1 MTETAHDFLF
11 DLLDTPSPTG
21 FETEGQRVW
30 MRYMS
35 DFADTVD
42 SDAYGTAWATVD
54 AANDEAPRL
63 VLDAHVDEIGYMVR
77 HVTDNGFLH
86 VNRIGGSDRAIARGQ
101 RVRILGDKGEVQ
113 GVVGNTAIHLR
124 DRKDESIPK
133 VHELFIDIGADSAD
147 AVAERGVRVGH
158 PMVCDV
164 SPTHLTD
171 TRITGR
177 AIDNRLGG
185 FIMAEVLRRLSEQ
198 DTPPPWTCIA
208 TNSVQE
214 EIGGHGAKMITHRLQ
229 PDAAVAFDVTHA
241 TDSPGIS
248 ATQHGSVKMGK
259 GPTVT
264 HGTSNHPQVVQRL
277 MQAADTHEI
286 ALQHEPSS
294 RRTGTDTDSIFRVR
308 AGVPSALV
316 SVPLRYMHSTVEVV
330 DTDDVAQCID
340 WLVAFI
346 NDLSPDTTFG
356 SGLDTQ

>member
-1 MTETAHDFLF
+1 MNASSHDFLF
-11 DLLDTPSPTG
+11 DLLETPSPTG
-21 FETEGQRVW
+21 FETAGQRVW
-30 MRYMS
+30 TQYVDGFS
-35 DFADTVD
+35 DDVD
-42 SDAYGTAWATVD
+42 SDAYGTAWATVHGRSSD
-54 AANDEAPRL
+54 APRL
-63 VLDAHVDEIGYMVR
+63 MLDAHVDEIGYMVR
-77 HVTDNGFLH
+77 HVTDDGILY

-101 RVRILGDKGEVQ
+101 RVRILGDAGEVL

-124 DRKDESIPK
+124 DRSDESIPK

-147 AVAERGVRVGH
+147 EVAERGVRVGH
-158 PMVCDV
+158 PMVMDM
-164 SPTHLTD
+164 SPEHLTD
-171 TRITGR
+171 TRITAR

-185 FIMAEVLRRLSEQ
+185 FIMAEVLRRLAAQ
-198 DTPPPWTCIA
+198 DEPAAWTCIA

-229 PDAAVAFDVTHA
+229 PDAAIAFDVTHA

-248 ATQHGSVKMGK
+248 ATQHGKIELGK

-277 MQAADTHEI
+277 MDAAEENNI
-286 ALQHEPSS
+286 PLQHEPSS

-330 DTDDVAQCID
+330 DTEDIEQCIS
-340 WLVAFI
+340 WLVAFV
-346 NDLSPDTTFG
+346 NALEDDTTFN
-356 SGLDTQ
+356 SGL

>member
-1 MTETAHDFLF
+1 MTTSSHDFLF
-11 DLLDTPSPTG
+11 DLLETPSPTG
-21 FETEGQRVW
+21 FETAGQRVW
-30 MRYMS
+30 TQYV
-35 DFADTVD
+35 DAFADTVD
-42 SDAYGTAWATVD
+42 SDAYGTAWATVQGRS
-54 AANDEAPRL
+54 NDAPRL
-63 VLDAHVDEIGYMVR
+63 MLDAHVDEIGYMVR
-77 HVTDNGFLH
+77 HVTDEGILY

-101 RVRILGDKGEVQ
+101 RVRILGDAGEVL

-124 DRKDESIPK
+124 DRDNESIPK

-147 AVAERGVRVGH
+147 DVAERGVRVGH
-158 PMVCDV
+158 PMVFDV
-164 SPTHLTD
+164 SPKHLTE
-171 TRITGR
+171 TRITAR

-185 FIMAEVLRRLSEQ
+185 FIMAEVLRRLAAQ
-198 DTPPPWTCIA
+198 DEPAPWTCIA

-214 EIGGHGAKMITHRLQ
+214 EIGGHGAKMITHRLA

-248 ATQHGSVKMGK
+248 ATQHGQVKLGK

-277 MQAADTHEI
+277 MQAAETHDI
-286 ALQHEPSS
+286 SLQHEPSS

-330 DTDDVAQCID
+330 DTEDIARCID
-340 WLVAFI
+340 WLVAFV
-346 NDLSPDTTFG
+346 NDLDTETTFN
-356 SGLDTQ
+356 SGL